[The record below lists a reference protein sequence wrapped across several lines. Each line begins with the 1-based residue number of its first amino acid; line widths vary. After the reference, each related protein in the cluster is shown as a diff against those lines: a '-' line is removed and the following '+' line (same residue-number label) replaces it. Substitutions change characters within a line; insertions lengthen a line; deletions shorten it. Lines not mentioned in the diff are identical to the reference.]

1 MGSFMGGAIYN
12 LKKIKLNKKIKNKI
26 KNEERREV
34 PFTKVKCNT
43 GHTS

>member
-12 LKKIKLNKKIKNKI
+12 LKKNKLNKKI